1 MTGLLRSV
9 IVSSTPLRYRLTGT
23 YPACASCAW
32 PPRWISFILLPVG
45 AEFLATYLR
54 KNARAGFWLSCS
66 SLGSVCVPL
75 AIRCGSGSGAR
86 RCSGLRFMFAANVS
100 MCREHGYKR
109 CRCRP
114 WRGGRLSIAEQSSQI
129 KRGETQDARRH
140 GCAHNSPGLRG
151 GGRACRRLSL
161 AVLRRADTRPASP
174 LLTGAVPSA
183 PVRPGD
189 ALGGG
194 FISLYIGPLGVYQ
207 NTSRESECYHA

>member
-1 MTGLLRSV
+1 
-9 IVSSTPLRYRLTGT
+9 
-23 YPACASCAW
+23 
-32 PPRWISFILLPVG
+32 
-45 AEFLATYLR
+45 
-54 KNARAGFWLSCS
+54 
-66 SLGSVCVPL
+66 LGSVCVPL

-151 GGRACRRLSL
+151 GGRACRGLSL

-174 LLTGAVPSA
+174 LEGTA
-183 PVRPGD
+183 PVRPVD

-194 FISLYIGPLGVYQ
+194 FISLYIGHLGVYQ
-207 NTSRESECYHA
+207 NTSRESEFYHAEVTIDHVMLH